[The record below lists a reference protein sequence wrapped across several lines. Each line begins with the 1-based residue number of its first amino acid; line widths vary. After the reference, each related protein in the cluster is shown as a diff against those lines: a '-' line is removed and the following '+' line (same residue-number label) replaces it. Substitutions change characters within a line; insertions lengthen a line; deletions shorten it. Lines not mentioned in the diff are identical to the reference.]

1 MENYKKYNNGIG
13 WLVFAIASFVYIM
26 TLEPTASFWD
36 CGEFIATAFKLEV
49 GHPPG
54 APLWMMIARVFGMLA
69 MGDVSQVAFYMNVFS
84 GLSSSFSILFLFWS
98 ITHLA
103 KKMVLKG
110 GKTVLS
116 GGDTFAIMAAGAVG
130 ALAYTFSDSFW
141 FSAVEAEVY
150 ANSSLFTALVFWL
163 ILKWESVANEAK
175 SDRYLIFIAYL
186 MGLSIGVH
194 LLNLLVIPAIALV
207 YYFKKYEPTLKGGII
222 AFVIGFAT
230 LIFIQYGIIQKT
242 INSFQT

>member
-54 APLWMMIARVFGMLA
+54 APLLMMIASVFGMLA

-84 GLSSSFSILFLFWS
+84 GLSSSFSILFLLWS

-103 KKMVLKG
+103 
-110 GKTVLS
+110 LS
-116 GGDTFAIMAAGAVG
+116 
-130 ALAYTFSDSFW
+130 
-141 FSAVEAEVY
+141 
-150 ANSSLFTALVFWL
+150 L
-163 ILKWESVANEAK
+163 IHIS
-175 SDRYLIFIAYL
+175 
-186 MGLSIGVH
+186 
-194 LLNLLVIPAIALV
+194 
-207 YYFKKYEPTLKGGII
+207 EPTRP
-222 AFVIGFAT
+222 
-230 LIFIQYGIIQKT
+230 Y
-242 INSFQT
+242 